1 MHDQLNDAQ
10 NPTAQYNVAL
20 TYATPAARDLAL
32 GGDGVATK
40 AYTNVYVTSTQLFY
54 EYNVGLAIW
63 QALGTSVAPSATI
76 T

>member
-20 TYATPAARDLAL
+20 TYATTAARDLAL

-40 AYTNVYVTSTQLFY
+40 AYTNIYVTATNLY
-54 EYNVGLAIW
+54 YKYNTVLAIW
-63 QALGTSVAPSATI
+63 QAD
-76 T
+76 